1 MYNYTYI
8 DLFTVHL
15 YYKFMIGFL
24 IKKTF
29 YDLWDNLF
37 KIVVLNLGFFACSAI
52 PIFIPRL
59 GALFI
64 ESAVLEIILTVIGIF
79 CCTVYLSAAAIT
91 IKSISDYSTFT
102 FREFIQ
108 SFKKSWPAGFVMG
121 FIVILLFL
129 VVTVIIPFYLSMEP
143 PIAGLALAAVIFWTA
158 VFTIL
163 SFQFLFT
170 VTARLSPNLV
180 KAAKK
185 CLLIAFDNTA
195 LSFFMV
201 INNIIA
207 IVISVFFAFMFPG
220 PVGAL
225 LYLDEVLRLRLL
237 KYDWLEANP
246 GENRRRIP
254 WDALLIDERERTGT
268 RTFRNFIFPWKD

>member
-1 MYNYTYI
+1 MYNYTAI
-8 DLFTVHL
+8 DLIFIRR
-15 YYKFMIGFL
+15 YYEVMIGFL

-52 PIFIPRL
+52 PIFLPRL
-59 GALFI
+59 GALFV
-64 ESAVLEIILTVIGIF
+64 ESVVLEITLTVFGVF
-79 CCTVYLSAAAIT
+79 CCTVYLSAAAHT
-91 IKSISDYSTFT
+91 IKPISDYGTFT
-102 FREFIQ
+102 FKEFIQ
-108 SFKKSWPAGFVMG
+108 SFKNVWPAGLVMG
-121 FIVILLFL
+121 FVVILLFL
-129 VVTVIIPFYLSMEP
+129 VITVIIPFYLSMDP
-143 PIAGLALAAVIFWTA
+143 PVAGLALAAVIFWTA
-158 VFTIL
+158 VFTVL

-170 VTARLSPNLV
+170 VAARLSPNLV
-180 KAAKK
+180 KAVKK

-195 LSFFMV
+195 LSFFLI

-225 LYLDEVLRLRLL
+225 LYLDEALRLRLL

-246 GENRRRIP
+246 GENRRKIP

-268 RTFRNFIFPWKD
+268 RTFKNFIFPWKD